1 MKFVKADL
9 CAFLE
14 ILENLDENK
23 VASWGK
29 MTPQRMLE
37 HLSDCI
43 YMSCGI
49 RNYELLIPEE
59 KIKGIQEFLYSDKEM
74 PQNIQVPF
82 AKENTPLRNS
92 DLELALDEFTMAWV
106 DFEEMYSEDPKKI
119 ALHPYYGNLNYE
131 QWLLLHSKHFTHHFS
146 QFGLV
151 D

>member
-1 MKFVKADL
+1 MKFVQADL

-14 ILENLDENK
+14 ILENLDEK
-23 VASWGK
+23 KSASWGK
-29 MTPQRMLE
+29 MTPQRMIE

-49 RNYELLIPEE
+49 GNHELLIPEE
-59 KIKGIQEFLYSDKEM
+59 KIKGMQAFLISEKEM

-82 AKENTPLRNS
+82 AKENTPLRNT
-92 DLELALDEFTMAWV
+92 DIELALDEFTMAWV
-106 DFEEMYSEDPKKI
+106 DFEEMYSEDSKKT

-146 QFGLV
+146 QFGLM
-151 D
+151 

>member
-1 MKFVKADL
+1 MEFVQADL

-14 ILENLDENK
+14 ILENLDEK
-23 VASWGK
+23 KSASWGK
-29 MTPQRMLE
+29 MTSQRMIE

-49 RNYELLIPEE
+49 GNHELLIPEE
-59 KIKGIQEFLYSDKEM
+59 KIKGMQAFLNSDKEM

-82 AKENTPLRNS
+82 AKENTPLRNT
-92 DLELALDEFTMAWV
+92 DIELALDEFTMAWV
-106 DFEEMYSEDPKKI
+106 DFEEMYSEDSKKT

-131 QWLLLHSKHFTHHFS
+131 QWLLLHSKHFTHHFT

-151 D
+151 

>member
-1 MKFVKADL
+1 MEFVQADL

-14 ILENLDENK
+14 ILENLDEK
-23 VASWGK
+23 KSASWGK
-29 MTPQRMLE
+29 MTPQRMIE

-49 RNYELLIPEE
+49 GNHELLIPEE
-59 KIKGIQEFLYSDKEM
+59 KIKGMQAFLISDKEM

-82 AKENTPLRNS
+82 AKENTPLRNT
-92 DLELALDEFTMAWV
+92 DIELALDEFTMAWV
-106 DFEEMYSEDPKKI
+106 DFEEIYSEDSKKT

-131 QWLLLHSKHFTHHFS
+131 QWLLLHSKHFTHHFT

-151 D
+151 

>member
-1 MKFVKADL
+1 MEFVQADL

-14 ILENLDENK
+14 ILENLDGK
-23 VASWGK
+23 KSASWGK
-29 MTPQRMLE
+29 MTPQRMIE

-49 RNYELLIPEE
+49 GNHELLIPEE
-59 KIKGIQEFLYSDKEM
+59 KIKGMQAFLISDKEM

-82 AKENTPLRNS
+82 AKENTPLRNT
-92 DLELALDEFTMAWV
+92 DIELALDEFTMAWV
-106 DFEEMYSEDPKKI
+106 DFEEIYSEDSKKT

-131 QWLLLHSKHFTHHFS
+131 QWLLLHSKHFTHHFT

-151 D
+151 

>member
-1 MKFVKADL
+1 MKFVQADL

-23 VASWGK
+23 SASWGK
-29 MTPQRMLE
+29 MTPQRMIE

-49 RNYELLIPEE
+49 GNHELLIPEE
-59 KIKGIQEFLYSDKEM
+59 KIKGMQAFLISDKEM

-82 AKENTPLRNS
+82 AKENTPLRNT
-92 DLELALDEFTMAWV
+92 DIELALDEFTMAWV
-106 DFEEMYSEDPKKI
+106 DFEEMYSEDSKKT

-131 QWLLLHSKHFTHHFS
+131 QWLLLHSKHFTHHFT
-146 QFGLV
+146 QFGLM
-151 D
+151 

>member
-1 MKFVKADL
+1 MEFVQADL

-23 VASWGK
+23 SASWGK
-29 MTPQRMLE
+29 MNPQRMIE

-49 RNYELLIPEE
+49 GNHELLIPEE
-59 KIKGIQEFLYSDKEM
+59 KIKGMQAFLNSDKEM

-82 AKENTPLRNS
+82 AKENTPLRNT
-92 DLELALDEFTMAWV
+92 DIELALDEFTMAWV
-106 DFEEMYSEDPKKI
+106 DFEEMYSEDSKKT

-131 QWLLLHSKHFTHHFS
+131 QWLLLHSKHFTHHFT
-146 QFGLV
+146 QFGLM
-151 D
+151 

>member
-37 HLSDCI
+37 HLSDGI
-43 YMSCGI
+43 FMSCGMG
-49 RNYELLIPEE
+49 NHELLISEE
-59 KIKGIQEFLYSDKEM
+59 KIKGMQAFLVSDKEM
-74 PQNIQVPF
+74 LQNIQVPF

-92 DLELALDEFTMAWV
+92 DIELALDEFTMAWV
-106 DFEEMYSEDPKKI
+106 DFEEMYSEDPKK
-119 ALHPYYGNLNYE
+119 
-131 QWLLLHSKHFTHHFS
+131 
-146 QFGLV
+146 
-151 D
+151 

>member
-1 MKFVKADL
+1 MKFVEADL

-14 ILENLDENK
+14 ILENLDEK
-23 VASWGK
+23 KSASWGK

-43 YMSCGI
+43 FMSCGI
-49 RNYELLIPEE
+49 GNHELLIPEE
-59 KIKGIQEFLYSDKEM
+59 KIKGMQAFLISDKEM

-92 DLELALDEFTMAWV
+92 DLELALDEFTMSWV
-106 DFEEMYSEDPKKI
+106 DFEEMYSEDPNKT

-131 QWLLLHSKHFTHHFS
+131 QWLLLHAKHFTHHFT
-146 QFGLV
+146 QFGLM
-151 D
+151 

>member
-37 HLSDCI
+37 HLSDGI
-43 YMSCGI
+43 FMSCGMG
-49 RNYELLIPEE
+49 NHELLISEE
-59 KIKGIQEFLYSDKEM
+59 KIKGMQAFLVSDKEM
-74 PQNIQVPF
+74 LQNIQVPF

-92 DLELALDEFTMAWV
+92 DIELALDEFTMALV
-106 DFEEMYSEDPKKI
+106 DFEEMYSEDPKKT

-131 QWLLLHSKHFTHHFS
+131 QWLLLHSKHFTHHFTK
-146 QFGLV
+146 FGLM
-151 D
+151 

>member
-1 MKFVKADL
+1 MEFVQADL

-14 ILENLDENK
+14 ILKNLDEK
-23 VASWGK
+23 KSASWGK
-29 MTPQRMLE
+29 MTPQRMIE

-49 RNYELLIPEE
+49 GNHELLIPEE
-59 KIKGIQEFLYSDKEM
+59 KIKGMQAFLISDKEM

-82 AKENTPLRNS
+82 AKENTPLRNTYI
-92 DLELALDEFTMAWV
+92 ELALDEFTMAWV
-106 DFEEMYSEDPKKI
+106 DFEEMYSEDSKKT

-131 QWLLLHSKHFTHHFS
+131 QWLLLHSKHFTHHFT

-151 D
+151 